1 MFGLRSVMLRQLLL
15 SYLLL
20 VVAGTLRAEA
30 NTGSLIHQTEPRLP
44 RLGRPGPPAFSRPGR
59 FEVHELLVAQ
69 DDGGSVVGWVHTHVP
84 RLLQTERTA
93 QVWGLVVDEARRGS
107 GAGQLLMAE
116 VERWAAK

>member
-69 DDGGSVVGWVHTHVP
+69 DDGGSVVGSGST
-84 RLLQTERTA
+84 RTCPACSRQSGQRRFGVSWWTRPAGVVA
-93 QVWGLVVDEARRGS
+93 QGG
-107 GAGQLLMAE
+107 
-116 VERWAAK
+116 